1 MSERCDQVYRE
12 AVKLIDFDEVASLAS
27 ELVKIPSPNPPGEES
42 EVASLIQRH
51 LTQSQVE
58 TTLEEV
64 CPGRPNIYGIL
75 RGTEEK
81 PVLMF
86 NGHMDVVP
94 AGAGWTVE
102 PFGGKIEN
110 GRLFGRGAADTKGGL
125 AAMMTA
131 MRSIVLTKAELR
143 GTLIFAAVVDE
154 EQAESGTRKMLESG
168 VRSDFAV
175 VAEPTGL
182 RVASSSKGD
191 VYYEITTSGRSAHSS
206 TPELGVNAISGMAH
220 IIKGI
225 DKLAE
230 DLRAKKHELLGNPTY
245 SVGMIEGGTAT
256 NVVPSYCKATVDRRT
271 LPGES
276 GKDGEK
282 ELVSMISGLRKMDPT
297 LQASVRTLME
307 ASPME
312 VPSNHP
318 FVLAAREAVR
328 HVLGSERGLVG
339 LSGATDAQLLY
350 NVANIPSV
358 ILGPGEFSQ
367 AHQAD
372 ESVLLSEIV
381 EAAKIYMRLA
391 LSVLL

>member
-64 CPGRPNIYGIL
+64 CHGRPNIYGIL

-125 AAMMTA
+125 AAMMKA

-191 VYYEITTSGRSAHSS
+191 VYYEITTSGRSAHSA

-220 IIKGI
+220 VIKGI

-245 SVGMIEGGTAT
+245 SVGIIEGGTAT
-256 NVVPSYCKATVDRRT
+256 NVVPSYCKVTVDRRT

-276 GKDGEK
+276 AKDGEK
-282 ELVSMISGLRKMDPT
+282 ELVSLINGLRQNDPT

-328 HVLGSERGLVG
+328 HVLGSERGRVG

-372 ESVLLSEIV
+372 ESVLLSEVV